1 MILTVHST
9 DQIKHIFADFGV
21 SLSCNIKETINT
33 SLLVSGI
40 GSFLDIGHVIVHEWH
55 KPFDCEAL

>member
-1 MILTVHST
+1 MVLTVHSA

-21 SLSCNIKETINT
+21 SLSCNIKETIDA

-40 GSFLDIGHVIVHEWH
+40 DNLTSGHVIVHEWH